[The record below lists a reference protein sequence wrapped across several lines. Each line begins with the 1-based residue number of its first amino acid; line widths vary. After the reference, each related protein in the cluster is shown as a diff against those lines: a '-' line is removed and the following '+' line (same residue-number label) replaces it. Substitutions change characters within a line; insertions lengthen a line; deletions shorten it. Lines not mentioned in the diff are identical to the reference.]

1 MRFAIYLITQ
11 ATLEFHLRML
21 HYCLRLFFHVY
32 KELLRVSRNLVHML
46 GYCIIFD
53 YCKTVPS
60 EKRVLQELDGRRCR
74 KNDVR
79 VMTNDIIGKIVGEG
93 RPIGICD
100 DIIQPALALD
110 RSEKEGKKSIR

>member
-1 MRFAIYLITQ
+1 
-11 ATLEFHLRML
+11 
-21 HYCLRLFFHVY
+21 
-32 KELLRVSRNLVHML
+32 
-46 GYCIIFD
+46 
-53 YCKTVPS
+53 
-60 EKRVLQELDGRRCR
+60 
-74 KNDVR
+74 